1 MAHLILFPDILN
13 EIDGKG
19 ELNGAGELPVRKR
32 PVPLSGNSSSVS
44 GLTSSGANMSIGS
57 NSHHKRFSPDPDAY
71 VDLEENA
78 FVRVKLE
85 YCSEGE
91 RRSLHQS
98 EQKDDGS
105 TLVLVAN
112 KVNGKAIPA
121 SPYDLVKDA
130 GDLVDQTD
138 SLIGQVANISSHGF
152 DQSLKDDPHQSP
164 NLEDA
169 KENLNKLNNE
179 RTSAAEVI
187 CAVGLD
193 LDGLLKS
200 FQGMIGYC
208 GDDAGVYQGL
218 GGAASMDSTIYT
230 HRSINI

>member
-44 GLTSSGANMSIGS
+44 GLTSSGVNMSIGS

-78 FVRVKLE
+78 FVRVKLK